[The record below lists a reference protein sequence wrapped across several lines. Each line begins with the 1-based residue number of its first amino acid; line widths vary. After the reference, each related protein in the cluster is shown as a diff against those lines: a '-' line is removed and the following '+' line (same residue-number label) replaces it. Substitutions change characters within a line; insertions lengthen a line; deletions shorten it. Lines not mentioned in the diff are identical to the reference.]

1 VAQPKS
7 TKHSIHITLGSK
19 LMSVK
24 ATAGNAAG
32 KPGFNFDFTAIARR
46 PEFGALIGAIAVY
59 IFFSVAGGSGFSDAG
74 GWASWLNVASE
85 VGIIALPVALVMI
98 AGDLDLSVGSTLA
111 ASSMTMA
118 ILSGFFGLPTWI
130 GVLAALLFGAAV
142 GWLNGYIVTKTNLPA
157 FVVTLATMF
166 IIMGVTLGT
175 TRLIVGSTSVSM
187 KADPFFQT
195 IFGNLIF
202 GLFETA
208 VVWWAIVALIVSW
221 ILYKSVYGNWIYAIG
236 GDAVSARAT
245 GIPVNKVRIALFMG
259 SGLGASL
266 VGVIQ
271 TSIYNGAQVAA
282 GQSFVFNSI
291 IAVVV
296 GGVLLTGGYGS
307 TIGVI
312 LGTTTFGI
320 VNQGIYYTGWD
331 ADWAA
336 MILGLLLLAAVLANN
351 TFRRLALS
359 GDKKKVKT
367 ND

>member
-1 VAQPKS
+1 
-7 TKHSIHITLGSK
+7 
-19 LMSVK
+19 
-24 ATAGNAAG
+24 
-32 KPGFNFDFTAIARR
+32 
-46 PEFGALIGAIAVY
+46 
-59 IFFSVAGGSGFSDAG
+59 
-74 GWASWLNVASE
+74 
-85 VGIIALPVALVMI
+85 
-98 AGDLDLSVGSTLA
+98 
-111 ASSMTMA
+111 MA

-195 IFGNLIF
+195 IFGNLLF
-202 GLFETA
+202 NLFETA

-259 SGLGASL
+259 SGIGASL